1 MLASAHLSTPPS
13 RLLWLAWLL
22 APERRRT
29 FAFVQAALDDPH
41 ATGGRPAEERVAP
54 MNEKMG
60 EETVWRRHLELLA
73 AAAAGNS
80 VMAGDVESL
89 AEGWEPVLGPRNFRR
104 LMTRAAEL
112 GAPDAQAAAAALRP
126 AIEAELED
134 LAEAVEGAWAEPKR
148 SGGLVAKVQQGRL
161 DRLFAVVQAEVEPF
175 RGHDFATFPRRL
187 DSPLAEMERWLQFR
201 LSLRRLLAAEAKA
214 LPTAWH
220 NGLRLAAC
228 NWPVFLLRT
237 HGGRAHWA
245 CREMSSWCETLARKV
260 GDEEIVKLSHGN
272 SRVGLRLRG

>member
-1 MLASAHLSTPPS
+1 MTRLPRRLRGQAFELLAWPALQAGHWKEARRRLAPGRGRGVRLLRMLASAHLSTPPS

-41 ATGGRPAEERVAP
+41 AIEGRPVEERRVAP

-73 AAAAGNS
+73 AAAVGNS
-80 VMAGDVESL
+80 VIAGDVESL
-89 AEGWEPVLGPRNFRR
+89 AESWEPVLGPRNFRR
-104 LMTRAAEL
+104 LMTRAVEL

-161 DRLFAVVQAEVEPF
+161 DRLFAAVQAEVEPF

-201 LSLRRLLAAEAKA
+201 LSLRRLLA
-214 LPTAWH
+214 
-220 NGLRLAAC
+220 
-228 NWPVFLLRT
+228 
-237 HGGRAHWA
+237 
-245 CREMSSWCETLARKV
+245 
-260 GDEEIVKLSHGN
+260 
-272 SRVGLRLRG
+272 